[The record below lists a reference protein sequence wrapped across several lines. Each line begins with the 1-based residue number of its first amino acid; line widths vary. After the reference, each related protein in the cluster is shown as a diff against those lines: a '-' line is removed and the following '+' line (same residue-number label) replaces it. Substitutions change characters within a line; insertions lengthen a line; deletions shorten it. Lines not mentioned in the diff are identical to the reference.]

1 MNPTYDAFTGK
12 FMVLNGRVVP
22 CTTFDFNTI
31 SDSPS
36 VYEVL
41 RVMQG
46 KPLFLEDHMDRLEN
60 SMKFLCDNF
69 SVSYGDTARQILQL
83 SQANQTM
90 TGNVK
95 LIVSCGEKPENQ
107 ESRQIII
114 CFIPHHYPTPG
125 EYELGISMQ
134 TLELERPNP
143 NAKFINIDV
152 TKKVNELKRKTGV
165 DEVLLVNHEGEI
177 TEGSKSNIFFVRD
190 DKVITP
196 PKKLVLPGITRE
208 KIIESCKLQ
217 RIKLVEQNVKKKD
230 LENVS
235 GAFITGTSP
244 KVMPVRQIDDLK
256 FRTDHPLIRQIK
268 NQYDQMINAH
278 LSEFTIEK
286 LSK

>member
-1 MNPTYDAFTGK
+1 M
-12 FMVLNGRVVP
+12 
-22 CTTFDFNTI
+22 
-31 SDSPS
+31 
-36 VYEVL
+36 
-41 RVMQG
+41 
-46 KPLFLEDHMDRLEN
+46 
-60 SMKFLCDNF
+60 
-69 SVSYGDTARQILQL
+69 GDTARQIHQL

-95 LIVSCGEKPENQ
+95 LIVSCGDKFENTD
-107 ESRQIII
+107 SRQIII
-114 CFIPHHYPTPG
+114 CFIPHHYPTPD

-134 TLELERPNP
+134 NLELERPNP

-177 TEGSKSNIFFVRD
+177 TEGSKSNIFFVLD

-208 KIIESCKLQ
+208 KIIESCKIH
-217 RIKLVEQNVKKKD
+217 RIKLEEQNVKKKE

-244 KVMPVRQIDDLK
+244 KVMPVRQIDDLI

-268 NQYDQMINAH
+268 NQYDQMINAY